1 LRTWEGLKVAKSTG
15 RFSGKLPKL
24 KPAQELRLIE
34 HWADGAEGRGVLLVG
49 DTIVVTPGAVRVSWR
64 AGTHT
69 SAEVADLFPVACSIV
84 PMSRSGCSRPGF
96 DPDWMVSAVID
107 IAGVG
112 TLKEE
117 PAQILRPSG
126 PLRTPITTHSRVL
139 SGRTHTGDPAVQHR
153 QRAKRT
159 AGS

>member
-34 HWADGAEGRGVLLVG
+34 LR
-49 DTIVVTPGAVRVSWR
+49 R

-112 TLKEE
+112 TLEEE
-117 PAQILRPSG
+117 PAQVLRPAG
-126 PLRTPITTHSRVL
+126 PLPSPITAHSRVL
-139 SGRTHTGDPAVQHR
+139 QVRIHTGDPAAWHR